1 MIFAPS
7 KAEIEKRRK
16 VSLVKW
22 QLKCEAVAGSR
33 PRPTVLPNAG
43 TPPMLFWV
51 LMAAGQVVMRKTGG
65 RPYLNQLPPNSLT
78 SRPAKALSDQ
88 TDLQVRGCCS

>member
-1 MIFAPS
+1 
-7 KAEIEKRRK
+7 
-16 VSLVKW
+16 
-22 QLKCEAVAGSR
+22 
-33 PRPTVLPNAG
+33 
-43 TPPMLFWV
+43 MLFWV